1 MYPHFQASIEN
12 WLCPVNTSLPAVS
25 EVEAVAPPT
34 LHMPQLPRAR
44 VSLSSP
50 EAIQER
56 AQVIL
61 VTLGLRKVVCQGG
74 FPCLG
79 DRVWGN
85 PSMKMDS
92 GVMQTRVLYREV
104 KWSFPSLDD
113 LVRADH

>member
-1 MYPHFQASIEN
+1 MAGRSDHFCI
-12 WLCPVNTSLPAVS
+12 
-25 EVEAVAPPT
+25 T
-34 LHMPQLPRAR
+34 LSKFLGCWSPNNLRKRGSWGGGKEYR